1 MKSFLTNILIAALT
15 LLGVFVKD
23 FPGRETAAS
32 AIIARISE
40 AVYSHIV
47 SRTSLTAGFA
57 VAAR

>member
-1 MKSFLTNILIAALT
+1 MT
-15 LLGVFVKD
+15 LLAVFVKD
-23 FPGRETAAS
+23 FHGREPEAS